1 MEYTHIKDCWNE
13 IGKFFENYK
22 PHDKKIAV
30 DEDYC
35 SEVMDNIR
43 DEFNDLTQN
52 FPRWSGDW
60 DLLIEPIPEEQTT
73 LGLRVTNSFYD
84 RDAEETIYEEEFY
97 NIEAAESAA
106 IESVTEL
113 RGVDITKPTF
123 NVMLSD
129 GSEVEV
135 TIEGTELVVE
145 GTNPSEDDTFF
156 NAVRDVLIRE
166 KLICMGEDGDHYY
179 LVNSIFMIAQLP
191 ISHDHKFRPDK
202 VTPLEDFVGVWADE
216 VKSLTERYATD
227 LEICE
232 MVFTKFNTD
241 HPKNFAGHSLS
252 VSDIVYIKTGSNV
265 RVYRCEPVGFKD
277 LTDTYS
283 EESSDGERNE
293 DSLSN

>member
-84 RDAEETIYEEEFY
+84 NNAEETIYEEEFY
-97 NIEAAESAA
+97 SIEAVDTVTV
-106 IESVTEL
+106 ESVIEE
-113 RGVDITKPTF
+113 RGADIHNPTF
-123 NVMLSD
+123 HVVLSNNTA
-129 GSEVEV
+129 VV
-135 TIEGTELVVE
+135 ATIEGTDLVITD
-145 GTNPSEDDTFF
+145 TNPSEDDTLY
-156 NAVRDVLIRE
+156 NIIRDTLVRER
-166 KLICMGEDGDHYY
+166 LICMGEDGDYYY
-179 LVNSIFMIAQLP
+179 LVNSIFMISQLP
-191 ISHDHKFRPDK
+191 IAHDHKFRSDL
-202 VTPLEDFVGVWADE
+202 VTDLRDYVGVWVDE
-216 VKSLTERYATD
+216 VRTLTESYATD

-232 MVFTKFNTD
+232 MIFTKFNME
-241 HPKNFAGHSLS
+241 HPKNYAGHSLS
-252 VSDIVYIKTGSNV
+252 VSDVIYLKTGCNV
-265 RVYRCEPVGFKD
+265 RVYRCESVGFKD
-277 LTDTYS
+277 LTEMFM
-283 EESSDGERNE
+283 EEPDDGERNE